1 MGFLERLKSLFAP
14 GPAAKEEDILYIYV
28 RCGRCQEVIRGR
40 IDLRNELSRSDGG
53 FVWRKELM
61 GTGKNRC
68 FQRIEV
74 ILEFDDQR
82 KVTEQRIYGGRF
94 ITAEEYEA
102 EKAKEATSGSA

>member
-1 MGFLERLKSLFAP
+1 MGFLDRLKNLFSS
-14 GPAAKEEDILYIYV
+14 GPARDEPDVLFIYA
-28 RCGRCQEVIRGR
+28 RCDRCKQVLRGR
-40 IDLRNELSRSDGG
+40 IDRRNELGRSNGG
-53 FVWRKELM
+53 FTWRKELM

-82 KVTEQRIYGGRF
+82 QITEQRIYGGKF

-102 EKAKEATSGSA
+102 EIAKEAATGSA